1 MIQLCEKKRELGD
14 CVRWE
19 EREMSGEKRDLRKKI
34 IIMSLN
40 KNGKKNMSILFN
52 AVNVFQLKIR

>member
-40 KNGKKNMSILFN
+40 KNGKKKY
-52 AVNVFQLKIR
+52 VNFI

>member
-1 MIQLCEKKRELGD
+1 
-14 CVRWE
+14 
-19 EREMSGEKRDLRKKI
+19 MSGEKRDLRKKI

-40 KNGKKNMSILFN
+40 KNGKKKNMSILFN